1 MFTHEVFDDLGI
13 VKRFKSHREAKW
25 FAEVNQLKIR
35 STGYKAPIPLD
46 PYTTALAEVGECLL
60 QEMCNM
66 ESRDEMLEAIQ
77 VILESYE
84 TEYLRQIFEKLTESI
99 H

>member
-1 MFTHEVFDDLGI
+1 
-13 VKRFKSHREAKW
+13 
-25 FAEVNQLKIR
+25 
-35 STGYKAPIPLD
+35 
-46 PYTTALAEVGECLL
+46 
-60 QEMCNM
+60 M

-84 TEYLRQIFEKLTESI
+84 TEYLRHIFETLTESI

>member
-1 MFTHEVFDDLGI
+1 
-13 VKRFKSHREAKW
+13 
-25 FAEVNQLKIR
+25 
-35 STGYKAPIPLD
+35 
-46 PYTTALAEVGECLL
+46 
-60 QEMCNM
+60 M

-84 TEYLRQIFEKLTESI
+84 TDYIRHIFETLTESI